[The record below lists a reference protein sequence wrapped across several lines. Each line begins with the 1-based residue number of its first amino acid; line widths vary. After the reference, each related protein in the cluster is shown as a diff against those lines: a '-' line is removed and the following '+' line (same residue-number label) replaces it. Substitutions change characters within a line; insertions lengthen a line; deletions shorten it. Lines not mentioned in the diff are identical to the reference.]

1 MQLTEQMIE
10 KVVADIL
17 AKATSGAALQSD
29 PALVPVGVSNRHIH
43 LSREDMEMLF
53 GPGQNLTRM
62 KAMKQ
67 PGQYAAEETVTLK
80 GPKGE
85 LRRVRV
91 LGPFRKQ
98 TQVEI
103 SVSDGFALGI
113 KAPMRMSGDLDE
125 SAGLEIVGP
134 LGSVKLEQ
142 GVIVAQRHIHM
153 HPEDAKKAGVS
164 NGDIVNVEAQ
174 GMRGGIL
181 KNVAV
186 RVSEAS
192 ALEIHI
198 DVEEANALG
207 LKNNDQVRICKS

>member
-153 HPEDAKKAGVS
+153 HPDDAKKAGVS
-164 NGDIVNVEAQ
+164 NGVIVNVEAQ

>member
-1 MQLTEQMIE
+1 MQLTEQMID

-17 AKATSGAALQSD
+17 AKATSSAASKSD
-29 PALVPVGVSNRHIH
+29 PALVPVGVSNRHVH

-91 LGPFRKQ
+91 LGPFRKE
-98 TQVEI
+98 TQIEI

-153 HPEDAKKAGVS
+153 HPDDAKKAGVC
-164 NGDIVNVEAQ
+164 NGEIVSVEAQ
-174 GMRGGIL
+174 GPRGGIL

>member
-164 NGDIVNVEAQ
+164 NGDIVNVEAP

>member
-17 AKATSGAALQSD
+17 AKATSDAALQSD

>member
-17 AKATSGAALQSD
+17 AKATSGAVLQSD

-43 LSREDMEMLF
+43 LSRKDMEMLF